1 VPHLEL
7 VDCALGNDTSSETGD
22 TLDVVTVF
30 LRGGLGNQMFQ
41 YALGLNLAKK
51 NRCPLVL
58 DTVFLRDRFPRRN
71 FTYRTYDMDVF
82 AIDPSFTVLSD
93 AADTFPIP
101 GLWLGLDIAGIL
113 ARRVSGSQTL
123 IREKSKVFDPSV
135 FAAKGDVLLYG
146 RWQSEEY
153 FAGIADDVRTAFK
166 FRHRLEGEAETL
178 AEKIVAVNSVS
189 LHVRRGD
196 YVTFNNVERRMGATD
211 LAYYDRAAKY
221 IGERVT
227 NPIFF
232 LFSDDIQWCKKN
244 VAIPFPT
251 TYVDDISSGPK
262 AAFHLEL
269 MSLCKHNITTNSTF
283 SWWGAWLNRNSRKI
297 LIAPKQWYA
306 NASLKE
312 NIVPTGWMRI

>member
-1 VPHLEL
+1 
-7 VDCALGNDTSSETGD
+7 
-22 TLDVVTVF
+22 VVTVF

-51 NRCPLVL
+51 NRCPLAL
-58 DTVFLRDRFPRRN
+58 DAVFLRDRLPRRH

-82 AIDPSFTVLSD
+82 AIDASFTVLSY
-93 AADTFPIP
+93 AANSFPVP
-101 GLWLGLDIAGIL
+101 GAWLGLDMVGIL
-113 ARRVSGSQTL
+113 ARRVFGSQTL
-123 IREKSKVFDPSV
+123 IREKTKVFDPSV
-135 FAAKGDVLLYG
+135 LAAQGDILLYG

-153 FAGIADDVRTAFK
+153 FVDIVDDVRTAFK
-166 FRHRLEGEAETL
+166 FRHSLEGEAERL
-178 AEKIVAVNSVS
+178 AEKIVAVTSVS

-196 YVTFNNVERRMGATD
+196 YVTFKNVEQRMGVTD

-221 IGERVT
+221 VGERVT
-227 NPIFF
+227 NPHFF

-251 TYVDDISSGPK
+251 TYVDEISSGPK

-269 MSLCKHNITTNSTF
+269 MSLCKHNVTTNSTF

-297 LIAPKQWYA
+297 VIAPKRWYTD
-306 NASLKE
+306 ASLKE
-312 NIVPTGWMRI
+312 NIVPAGWIKI

>member
-1 VPHLEL
+1 MI
-7 VDCALGNDTSSETGD
+7 
-22 TLDVVTVF
+22 TVF

-51 NRCPLVL
+51 NRSQLVL
-58 DTVFLRDRFPRRN
+58 DSVFLRDRFPRRN

-93 AADTFPIP
+93 AANTFPIP
-101 GLWLGLDIAGIL
+101 GVWLGLDIASIL

-123 IREKSKVFDPSV
+123 ILEKSKAFDPSV
-135 FAAKGDVLLYG
+135 LAAQGDILLYG
-146 RWQSEEY
+146 RWQSEQY
-153 FAGIADDVRTAFK
+153 FADIVDDVRTAFK
-166 FRHRLEGEAETL
+166 FRHRLEGGAKAL

-196 YVTFNNVERRMGATD
+196 YVAFKNVEQRMGVTD
-211 LAYYDRAAKY
+211 PAYYDRAAKY
-221 IGERVT
+221 ITERVAD
-227 NPIFF
+227 PRFF
-232 LFSDDIQWCKKN
+232 LFSDDIQWCKTN

-269 MSLCKHNITTNSTF
+269 MSLCKHNVTTNSTF
-283 SWWGAWLNRNSRKI
+283 SWWGAWLNSNSGKI
-297 LIAPKQWYA
+297 VIAPKQWYT
-306 NASLKE
+306 NASLRE
-312 NIVPTGWMRI
+312 NIVPAAWIRI